1 LARRATRRI
10 LARCLELAF
19 ERGDCLSPKF
29 MKRFA
34 GHAIREL
41 AVGAHLRAC
50 VHDQEGMMSRKRPP
64 TDDRTAANKWQTHPF
79 ERREDWRPREEKDAI
94 THTLMVLDKDR
105 LRAREVDF
113 ERLLDLLMKDFKI
126 DDRAT
131 LKSHIEVATRI
142 YNHNPDVLSDRD
154 RQRLVK
160 FAPKVAGLLRKNAIP
175 IENIITDF
183 DQQHVRG
190 FEPEFCKSIYD
201 QGEADAF
208 MTRIWQASHTLM
220 ELAGVLSQHHPRGR
234 PPDAG
239 LHGAMTL
246 LGNYWERELGRNLK
260 SHPWKRGFAS
270 FLRVVFEFIDPI
282 AIDKLP
288 SAAKRRVRALD
299 KKSR

>member
-1 LARRATRRI
+1 
-10 LARCLELAF
+10 
-19 ERGDCLSPKF
+19 
-29 MKRFA
+29 
-34 GHAIREL
+34 
-41 AVGAHLRAC
+41 
-50 VHDQEGMMSRKRPP
+50 MSRKRQP
-64 TDDRTAANKWQTHPF
+64 TDVRTAANKWQTHPF
-79 ERREDWRPREEKDAI
+79 ESREDWRPREKD
-94 THTLMVLDKDR
+94 THTLMVLDKHR
-105 LRAREVDF
+105 LRVREADF

-131 LKSHIEVATRI
+131 LKNYVEVATRI
-142 YNHNPDVLSDRD
+142 YNHNPDKLSDRD
-154 RQRLVK
+154 RKRLVQ

-175 IENIITDF
+175 IENIITAF

-208 MTRIWQASHTLM
+208 MTRIWQASHTLL
-220 ELAGVLSQHHPRGR
+220 ELADVLSRHHPRGR

-246 LGNYWERELGRNLK
+246 LRDYWERELGRNLK
-260 SHPWKRGFAS
+260 SDPWKRGFAS

-282 AIDKLP
+282 AVDKLP

-299 KKSR
+299 KTPR